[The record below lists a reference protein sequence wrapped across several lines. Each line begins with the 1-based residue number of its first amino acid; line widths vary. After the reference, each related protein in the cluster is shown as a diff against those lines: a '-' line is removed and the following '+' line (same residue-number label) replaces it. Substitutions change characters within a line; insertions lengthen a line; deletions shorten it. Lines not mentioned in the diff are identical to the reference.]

1 MLRKR
6 ENEEDIFNYQFFHN
20 ITITSRFNKNDL
32 ESFLEYL
39 DKENFTLTVNYQEQ
53 FLGKIINNVEY
64 KVWMNENVMYKE
76 TCSKQV
82 DSKDEKVIT
91 KVYSEKEKEKYYDV
105 ITSGE
110 FAQSLKNLP
119 KDTLTIATEKFQN
132 IPTREIARQ
141 FSISE
146 EDVLRKTS
154 TVLKIIKNKIEEPL
168 NKNDCKVKI
177 YKK

>member
-1 MLRKR
+1 
-6 ENEEDIFNYQFFHN
+6 
-20 ITITSRFNKNDL
+20 
-32 ESFLEYL
+32 
-39 DKENFTLTVNYQEQ
+39 
-53 FLGKIINNVEY
+53 
-64 KVWMNENVMYKE
+64 MYF
-76 TCSKQV
+76 
-82 DSKDEKVIT
+82 
-91 KVYSEKEKEKYYDV
+91 DV
-105 ITSGE
+105 ITCGE
-110 FAQSLKNLP
+110 FALSLINLAIVS
-119 KDTLTIATEKFQN
+119 LTIATVKFLF